1 MNYGHDRCGHGHG
14 HGLRLRRHRC
24 AHPYTPTPFQV
35 TRAAKRIKLDGGLVQ
50 RGEAVKVTRA
60 GTLRHAPPSTYW
72 VDSRTRRYIAADE
85 DAVIGIVDDRSSANY
100 RLNIWGSAMGSLPL
114 LAFDGA
120 TKRNKPDLKLGPALL
135 LHPAK
140 TDATALHHHS
150 TMPPPLNHPTLST
163 YHAATPRPRQVGDIV
178 YARVAM
184 AGVELGVDTELSC
197 HVVSGSRKDWQT
209 GEVS

>member
-1 MNYGHDRCGHGHG
+1 VNYGHDRCGHGHG

-24 AHPYTPTPFQV
+24 AHPYTPASFQV

-120 TKRNKPDLKLGPALL
+120 TKRNKPDLKVGPALL
-135 LHPAK
+135 TPPRQNRRHRTSPPLHYA
-140 TDATALHHHS
+140 ATAQ
-150 TMPPPLNHPTLST
+150 PPYSVNLPRRHPT
-163 YHAATPRPRQVGDIV
+163 TPPG
-178 YARVAM
+178 
-184 AGVELGVDTELSC
+184 G
-197 HVVSGSRKDWQT
+197 
-209 GEVS
+209 